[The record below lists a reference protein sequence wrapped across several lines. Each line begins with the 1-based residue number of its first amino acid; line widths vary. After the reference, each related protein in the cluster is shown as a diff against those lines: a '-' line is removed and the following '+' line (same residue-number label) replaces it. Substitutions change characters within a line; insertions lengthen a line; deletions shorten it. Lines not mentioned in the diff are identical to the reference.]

1 MGNKPTGRRTIPNGT
16 IEEILARKRKVQP
29 KETTASPNVS
39 QKELRDSIV
48 AAINKETA
56 SQSAILAK
64 RVKDLADSL
73 TAQRKQNKNNVKE
86 GKNVMKKENDVI
98 LLHQAITNLVSEKEL
113 LPKHVHIL
121 TKKINLDGI
130 IDACKVTHETN
141 LFYSIPQLNVDGTI
155 TYNEAEVNL
164 TLQTRHVAQIDT
176 RDFQING
183 DQAVVDVLED
193 VINND
198 IHENLINV
206 LVTEGVETTSIFTA
220 LAGMKKDVKNA
231 SIIVSPAYLET
242 IMGMN
247 QKLPYPVFVSP
258 YLEGNVKCI
267 VGNLNQVAVNFQLGK
282 FLAKKRFDQNIVDA
296 GLSILNKGIAKVKN
310 DSNIFI
316 IK

>member
-1 MGNKPTGRRTIPNGT
+1 MGNKPTGRRTIPNET

-29 KETTASPNVS
+29 ERPASPALS
-39 QKELRDSIV
+39 QEELKDSIV

-56 SQSAILAK
+56 RCSGDLAK
-64 RVKDLADSL
+64 RVKDLADAL

-86 GKNVMKKENDVI
+86 GKKVMKKENDVI
-98 LLHQAITNLVSEKEL
+98 LLHQAISNLVSEKEL

-183 DQAVVDVLED
+183 DEAVVNVLED

-242 IMGMN
+242 IMAMN

-258 YLEGNVKCI
+258 YLDGGVKCI
-267 VGNLNQVAVNFQLGK
+267 VGNLKQVAVNFQLGK
-282 FLAKKRFDQNIVDA
+282 FLAKKRFDQNIVDC

>member
-16 IEEILARKRKVQP
+16 IEEILGRKRQVQP
-29 KETTASPNVS
+29 KKTARPALSEHELQDAITNAV
-39 QKELRDSIV
+39 KEQ
-48 AAINKETA
+48 TA
-56 SQSAILAK
+56 SQSQILAK

-86 GKNVMKKENDVI
+86 GKKVMKKENDVI
-98 LLHQAITNLVSEKEL
+98 LLHQAITNLVGEKEL

-220 LAGMKKDVKNA
+220 LSGMKKDVKNA

-258 YLEGNVKCI
+258 YLEGDVKCI
-267 VGNLNQVAVNFQLGK
+267 VGNLKQVAVNFQLGK
-282 FLAKKRFDQNIVDA
+282 FLAKKRFDQNIVDC

>member
-1 MGNKPTGRRTIPNGT
+1 MGNKPTDAEIKR
-16 IEEILARKRKVQP
+16 ILARKRGVQP
-29 KETTASPNVS
+29 KKTASPALS
-39 QKELRDSIV
+39 QEELQD
-48 AAINKETA
+48 AITNAVKQQTA
-56 SQSAILAK
+56 SQSEILAK
-64 RVKDLADSL
+64 RVKDLADSI

-86 GKNVMKKENDVI
+86 GKIMKKENDVI
-98 LLHQAITNLVSEKEL
+98 LLHQAISNLVGEKEL

-141 LFYSIPQLNVDGTI
+141 LIYSIPQLNVDGTI

-176 RDFQING
+176 RDYQING
-183 DQAVVDVLED
+183 DQAVVDVLEN
-193 VINND
+193 VINDD

-206 LVTEGVETTSIFTA
+206 LVTEGVQTTSIFTA

-231 SIIVSPAYLET
+231 SIIVSPTYLET

-247 QKLPYPVFVSP
+247 QQLPYQVFVSP
-258 YLEGNVKCI
+258 YLEGDVKCI
-267 VGNLNQVAVNFQLGK
+267 VGNLKQVAVNFQLGK
-282 FLAKKRFDQNIVDA
+282 FLAKKRFDQNIVDC